1 MSEDLEEI
9 RKEYDIFSKKEDN
22 CSKEDKQ
29 YYRMRKNDCLARI
42 DKAISINQVRKQT
55 LKDVL
60 DLIDKYEK
68 NWRKHFGQ
76 DYELWND
83 LKKEIKKL
91 EKGEA

>member
-1 MSEDLEEI
+1 
-9 RKEYDIFSKKEDN
+9 
-22 CSKEDKQ
+22 
-29 YYRMRKNDCLARI
+29 MRKNDCLARI